1 MLMMHDRCP
10 RIGSHTLIS
19 SSWRSNVHSYSLP
32 TPRRQIARRPLHQ
45 YEVVGARYINPFPE
59 STLISPGGPFVDLVF
74 MIMID
79 HLGLMIRMQNLFAII
94 EGETLSLPTGREASV
109 YGRAGQG
116 EVKYTVSDSCFSIT
130 NDWNFRWLWYII
142 PFVSIPT

>member
-1 MLMMHDRCP
+1 MMHDRCP
-10 RIGSHTLIS
+10 TTGSHTLIS
-19 SSWRSNVHSYSLP
+19 SSWRSNGRLYSLLP
-32 TPRRQIARRPLHQ
+32 TPHRQIARRPLHQ
-45 YEVVGARYINPFPE
+45 CGVVGARYINPFPE
-59 STLISPGGPFVDLVF
+59 STLTSPGGPFVELVF
-74 MIMID
+74 EIMID
-79 HLGLMIRMQNLFAII
+79 QLGLMIRMQNLFAII